1 MAKCSKFVINS
12 AKLFYTWTM
21 GKHVD
26 WHHLMMRSSSEK
38 IHTIISSG
46 FGSFL
51 CPFPNLGDTFPD
63 PSLLLRLNSRPAS
76 KNLSPVS
83 RERCRVLQL
92 LVKIHQRDPTAK
104 DWKQTNISK
113 YIYYVLYQGSA
124 SNSGGEM
131 DQTLKR
137 VNGELRWI
145 TAAINYVFFVIN
157 IVQNDRV
164 ATGSH
169 WQKTAGLRPQDK
181 RPEGGGG

>member
-1 MAKCSKFVINS
+1 MD
-12 AKLFYTWTM
+12 L
-21 GKHVD
+21 
-26 WHHLMMRSSSEK
+26 
-38 IHTIISSG
+38 
-46 FGSFL
+46 FL

-145 TAAINYVFFVIN
+145 AAAINCVFFAIN

-169 WQKTAGLRPQDK
+169 WPKTSGLRPQDK
-181 RPEGGGG
+181 RPEGGRGQGGQVVHHGHGQGGPVVAQNFCQFWTRILFLSDHWNWW